1 MNVNTISFALVAK
14 AKNRWIQ
21 KRPKKTHYY
30 CTARRFR
37 VLGTEHVSSSDVVAS
52 SSEFGCTEA
61 YLGQRFGFWGREGD
75 ECGIID

>member
-37 VLGTEHVSSSDVVAS
+37 VLGTEHVSSSVVAS
-52 SSEFGCTEA
+52 SSEFGVA
-61 YLGQRFGFWGREGD
+61 PKF
-75 ECGIID
+75 I